1 MEHRDKDGQSDTE
14 EGLQR
19 IKLRTM
25 AMQSL
30 IEKELHSQPLMV
42 HYLHTKKPL
51 QRLLSCA
58 RTTLCFSL
66 SPLPPVQRNQR
77 KARERDLLKNHTA
90 TMLLRSSA
98 LKRRL
103 NKAVKKL
110 IPWAGVLANT
120 QIQTREPGAT
130 ENAA

>member
-51 QRLLSCA
+51 KRLLSCA

-66 SPLPPVQRNQR
+66 STFPRV
-77 KARERDLLKNHTA
+77 EE
-90 TMLLRSSA
+90 SEES
-98 LKRRL
+98 
-103 NKAVKKL
+103 
-110 IPWAGVLANT
+110 
-120 QIQTREPGAT
+120 
-130 ENAA
+130 